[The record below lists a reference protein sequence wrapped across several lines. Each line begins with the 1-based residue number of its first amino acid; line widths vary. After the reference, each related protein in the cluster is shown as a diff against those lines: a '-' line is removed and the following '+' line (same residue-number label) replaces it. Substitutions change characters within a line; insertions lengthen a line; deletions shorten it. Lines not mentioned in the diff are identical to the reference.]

1 MKVISLLPKL
11 LDIANAQNKSREND
25 LFARLMS
32 KK

>member
-11 LDIANAQNKSREND
+11 LDIPDAQDKSREND
-25 LFARLMS
+25 LFARLIS